1 MVFNVSCPGC
11 ILTNCI
17 SQVKDHTCVLV
28 LEQQV
33 LSVQGNDPWSIDNGL
48 QVIAEIKK
56 ALSRQNA
63 LLD

>member
-1 MVFNVSCPGC
+1 MPCC

-17 SQVKDHTCVLV
+17 SQVKDHTWVLV

-48 QVIAEIKK
+48 QEIAEIKK